1 LGNAL
6 GDSSSSDTNKTKE
19 APEES
24 FQQKYRKQMKK
35 DLDEIESM
43 DIDEETTENE
53 AGEDIEIELK
63 EEDLQESLTIDDI
76 LGADE
81 EEE

>member
-1 LGNAL
+1 MLGNAL
-6 GDSSSSDTNKTKE
+6 GPGAETNSTKE

-43 DIDEETTENE
+43 EIDEDEPTDLP
-53 AGEDIEIELK
+53 EDSEIEV
-63 EEDLQESLTIDDI
+63 EETEPQLTIDDI
-76 LGADE
+76 LGADDE
-81 EEE
+81 EE